1 MNHADILSQLE
12 ALTAKVKALDTGEV
26 IEEDGFVERIMSSGE
41 NTYVLKANAGYT
53 TGVDVLCSIEDT
65 GNGYIANFPSYS
77 SCEQENYICMDYA
90 EADYL
95 RKLLTYLFKK
105 QHTKI

>member
-26 IEEDGFVERIMSSGE
+26 IEEDGFVERIMANGD
-41 NTYVLKANAGYT
+41 NTYVLKANAGYNAN
-53 TGVDVLCSIEDT
+53 VDVLCNLEDT
-65 GNGYIANFPSYS
+65 ENGYIAYFPSYT
-77 SCEQENYICMDYA
+77 SCEQDNYICLTYS

-95 RKLLTYLFKK
+95 RKLLNFIFKRNA
-105 QHTKI
+105 

>member
-1 MNHADILSQLE
+1 MNTKEILEQLATLQKQVE
-12 ALTAKVKALDTGEV
+12 ALDNGEIV
-26 IEEDGFVERIMSSGE
+26 EEDGFVERIMSSGE

-53 TGVDVLCSIEDT
+53 KDVDVLCSIEDT

-105 QHTKI
+105 QHTEI